1 MDALFHHVRGW
12 SRHHHQVGQL
22 SILSKM
28 DMIESALHHLMNDV
42 GMQQASAPGVAAGG
56 QTPPPGGFGEPLT
69 TAPPSFP

>member
-42 GMQQASAPGVAAGG
+42 GMQQASAPGAG
-56 QTPPPGGFGEPLT
+56 QL
-69 TAPPSFP
+69 SFSHCDVPIRRKSLR